1 MRTTLDVPER
11 LLRDAQRLLKARTKS
26 AAVTEALKAAVRQK
40 QLEHLLSLQGKIAV
54 EDVTE
59 ELERAELKDA
69 AHPR

>member
-1 MRTTLDVPER
+1 MRTTLDIPER

-26 AAVTEALKAAVRQK
+26 ATVTEALKAAVRQK
-40 QLEHLLSLQGKIAV
+40 QLECLLSLQGKIAV